1 MQQNFRAEHFINR
14 ELSWLDFNERVLEEA
29 QDPSN
34 PLLERV
40 KFLSIFS
47 SNLDEFFMV
56 RVAGLREQ
64 AFGNGA
70 PQDYSP
76 DGLRAITQLQR
87 ITRRTQELVAAQYR
101 CWNELVRPATGRRRR
116 AHPRPRR
123 AERPGTGRARSILPP
138 AGLPDP
144 DPDGH
149 RSQPSH
155 APLPQPAAVS
165 GGDAR
170 SGTAVWG
177 RSNCSPSCSCRRC
190 CRGSCRW
197 GKSII
202 RISSCWNRR
211 SPPGLGELFGGFDV
225 LRWTTFRITRDSD
238 IELLEQ
244 ESDDM
249 LRLIEERLKTRQRG
263 EAVRLEVAA
272 GADPETVSRIVA
284 EEIAARGLD
293 GKTPTPTTRCITFP
307 ARWI

>member
-1 MQQNFRAEHFINR
+1 MQQNFRPEHFINR

-101 CWNELVRPATGRRRR
+101 CWNELVRPQLAAEGLRIL
-116 AHPRPRR
+116 AHDELSG
-123 AERPGTGRARSILPP
+123 AERDELDRFFHQRAFPILTPM
-138 AGLPDP
+138 AID
-144 DPDGH
+144 
-149 RSQPSH
+149 PSH
-155 APLPQPAAVS
+155 PTPHFHNRQLYLGAMLQRHSGLGPKQLFAVVQLPQMLPRFVAVGKEHDSHFILLEQAIAA
-165 GGDAR
+165 R
-170 SGTAVWG
+170 
-177 RSNCSPSCSCRRC
+177 
-190 CRGSCRW
+190 
-197 GKSII
+197 
-202 RISSCWNRR
+202 
-211 SPPGLGELFGGFDV
+211 LGELFGGFDV

-249 LRLIEERLKTRQRG
+249 LRLI
-263 EAVRLEVAA
+263 
-272 GADPETVSRIVA
+272 
-284 EEIAARGLD
+284 
-293 GKTPTPTTRCITFP
+293 
-307 ARWI
+307 